1 MQSTLKPK
9 QDDDPHDFLVIASDG
24 VAAAPAREQAP
35 SLSPDAVRRPLDS
48 ETLTGPGFAAAP
60 PVRPVDATFRP
71 ATVDDIQPL
80 GQRRWIARRIVRAVM
95 AVLLT
100 VGAAVIAQHSYGDAA
115 KQMIATWVPPSALS
129 WLPLEKLGLAAPS
142 ASPAAA
148 PDAAQ
153 AQAPQA
159 ATPAPAAPDAS
170 APAAASVSADTA
182 QLMQSM
188 AHDIAG
194 LGQQI
199 EQLKAGIDQLKA
211 GQDQLSRDVA
221 KASERASEK
230 VARIAPPPPPP
241 VVPARPVAPRP
252 RKPPP
257 AYPLPQAATAP
268 AVPPP
273 AAAPYYPPPR
283 QVQPPPDAANA
294 PLPDP
299 ELSSAP
305 RPPMPLR

>member
-9 QDDDPHDFLVIASDG
+9 QDDDPHDFLVVASDG
-24 VAAAPAREQAP
+24 VTVAPAHEQAA

-48 ETLTGPGFAAAP
+48 QTLTGSGFAAAP
-60 PVRPVDATFRP
+60 PVRPVDATFRAA
-71 ATVDDIQPL
+71 ATEDIQLP
-80 GQRRWIARRIVRAVM
+80 GQRRWIAKRLVRAVM

-100 VGAAVIAQHSYGDAA
+100 VGAAVIARQSYGDAA
-115 KQMIATWVPPSALS
+115 KQMIATWVPPSALT
-129 WLPLEKLGLAAPS
+129 WLPLEKLGLAAPP

-148 PDAAQ
+148 PGAAQ

-159 ATPAPAAPDAS
+159 AAPAPAAPDAS
-170 APAAASVSADTA
+170 APATASVSADSA

-199 EQLKAGIDQLKA
+199 EQLKAGIEQLKA

-221 KASERASEK
+221 KVSERASEK
-230 VARIAPPPPPP
+230 VARIAPPPPPVVPVRP
-241 VVPARPVAPRP
+241 VVARPR
-252 RKPPP
+252 RPPP
-257 AYPLPQAATAP
+257 PYPLPQAATAP

-273 AAAPYYPPPR
+273 AAPYYPPPR
-283 QVQPPPDAANA
+283 QIQSPADAANA

>member
-9 QDDDPHDFLVIASDG
+9 QDDDPHDFLVVPSDG
-24 VAAAPAREQAP
+24 VTVAPAREQPA
-35 SLSPDAVRRPLDS
+35 SLSADAVRRPLDTQ
-48 ETLTGPGFAAAP
+48 TLTGSGFAAAP
-60 PVRPVDATFRP
+60 PVRPVDATFRAAAVEDVP
-71 ATVDDIQPL
+71 VTSD
-80 GQRRWIARRIVRAVM
+80 RRFARRIVRAVM

-115 KQMIATWVPPSALS
+115 KQMIATWVPQSTLTS
-129 WLPLEKLGLAAPS
+129 WLPLDKLGLAASP
-142 ASPAAA
+142 ASPG
-148 PDAAQ
+148 AAQ

-159 ATPAPAAPDAS
+159 TAPAPAAPDAS
-170 APAAASVSADTA
+170 APAAANVSADSA

-199 EQLKAGIDQLKA
+199 EQLKATIDQLKA

-221 KASERASEK
+221 KVSDRASEK
-230 VARIAPPPPPP
+230 LARIAPTPPA
-241 VVPARPVAPRP
+241 VPARP

-257 AYPLPQAATAP
+257 RYPLPQAATAP

-273 AAAPYYPPPR
+273 AAPYYPPPR
-283 QVQPPPDAANA
+283 QPQPPSDAANA

>member
-9 QDDDPHDFLVIASDG
+9 QDDDPHDFLVVPSDG
-24 VAAAPAREQAP
+24 VTVAPAREQPA
-35 SLSPDAVRRPLDS
+35 SLAPDAVRRPLDTQ
-48 ETLTGPGFAAAP
+48 TLTGSGFAAAP
-60 PVRPVDATFRP
+60 PVRPVDATFR
-71 ATVDDIQPL
+71 AAAVEDIPVTSD
-80 GQRRWIARRIVRAVM
+80 RRFARRIVRAIM

-115 KQMIATWVPPSALS
+115 KQMIATWVPQSTLTS
-129 WLPLEKLGLAAPS
+129 WLPLDKLGLAASP
-142 ASPAAA
+142 ASPVAA
-148 PDAAQ
+148 PGAAQ

-159 ATPAPAAPDAS
+159 TAPAPAAPDAS
-170 APAAASVSADTA
+170 APAAANVSADSA

-199 EQLKAGIDQLKA
+199 EQLKASIDQLKA

-221 KASERASEK
+221 KVSDRASEK
-230 VARIAPPPPPP
+230 IARIASTPPP
-241 VVPARPVAPRP
+241 VVPPRPVAPRP

-257 AYPLPQAATAP
+257 PYPMPQAATVP

-273 AAAPYYPPPR
+273 AAPYYPPPR
-283 QVQPPPDAANA
+283 QVQPPPDGVNA